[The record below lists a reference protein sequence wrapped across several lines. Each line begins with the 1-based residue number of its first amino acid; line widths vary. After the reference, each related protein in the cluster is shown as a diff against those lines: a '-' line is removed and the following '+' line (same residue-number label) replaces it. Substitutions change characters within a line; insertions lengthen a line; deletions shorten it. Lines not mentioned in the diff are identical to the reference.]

1 MQRRLGGTTRCVT
14 DDTRF
19 RDHAANER
27 TMLSWIRTG
36 IALMAVGFAI
46 ARFAL
51 FLRDAEH
58 AVATTQV
65 AGSVALGGVLVALG
79 LATNLWATVRYRA
92 IRRAIEARAAID
104 PSPVALYVL
113 GIGSALVAAA
123 MAVVLARA
131 LAG

>member
-1 MQRRLGGTTRCVT
+1 
-14 DDTRF
+14 
-19 RDHAANER
+19 
-27 TMLSWIRTG
+27 MLSWIRTG

-46 ARFAL
+46 ARFSL
-51 FLRDAEH
+51 YVHEAEH
-58 AVATTQV
+58 TVAPTHI
-65 AGSVALGGVLVALG
+65 AGSVAVGGVLIALG

-92 IRRAIEARAAID
+92 IRRAIEART
-104 PSPVALYVL
+104 PVEVGPGALYVL